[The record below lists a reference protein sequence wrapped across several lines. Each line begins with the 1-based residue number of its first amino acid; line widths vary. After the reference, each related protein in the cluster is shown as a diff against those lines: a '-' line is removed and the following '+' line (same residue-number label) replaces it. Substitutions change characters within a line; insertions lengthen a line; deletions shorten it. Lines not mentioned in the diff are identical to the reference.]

1 MWLLP
6 AFSVVARLAARVYYR
21 VRFAGTPVP
30 PDGPVL
36 LVANHPNSL
45 LDPTLVVA
53 AADRPVRFMAKAPL
67 FSDRKI
73 GWLVRAAGAIP
84 VYRRADDPTQM
95 ARNED
100 AFRAVFEAIRDR
112 SAVGIFPEGIS
123 HSEPAM
129 TPLKTGAA
137 RIALGAATRI
147 GRAFPIVPVG
157 LTFRDKGTFRSEAL
171 VIRGAP
177 ILWDD
182 LALRGAE
189 DSEAVRE
196 LTARIDG
203 SLRGITLNLSS
214 WEDRPLVETA
224 VRIWESERG
233 QPSREADR
241 LARLEFTTKVLAE
254 VRAQGDSAGAS
265 LIADVQ
271 RHDRR
276 LSRLGLRP
284 ADLYADVG
292 VARGVKW
299 AARRIHL
306 LLPLGVILAAVGA
319 ALFWAPYQLTG
330 FIVKRMRLLPDVR
343 STWKLL
349 IGIVLYG
356 IWLLALVV
364 VAGTTFGW
372 LGALLTCVLVTLVA
386 VAGLA
391 VRENWQDAWD
401 DARRFFLIRSR
412 STLVARLREEQHRLG
427 SRLDALLMDR
437 TIPND
442 KNVKTL

>member
-1 MWLLP
+1 VETWVLLTDGKSADGGAFDYYFGGTLGAAPLGVRHLRCIETPPPPGTETTPSRLRPHSVPTPSRLRPDSVPMWLLP

-343 STWKLL
+343 STWKL
-349 IGIVLYG
+349 
-356 IWLLALVV
+356 WLAGR
-364 VAGTTFGW
+364 VADMCT
-372 LGALLTCVLVTLVA
+372 GA
-386 VAGLA
+386 AG
-391 VRENWQDAWD
+391 
-401 DARRFFLIRSR
+401 
-412 STLVARLREEQHRLG
+412 G
-427 SRLDALLMDR
+427 GGR
-437 TIPND
+437 TGGA
-442 KNVKTL
+442 

>member
-6 AFSVVARLAARVYYR
+6 AFAVVARLAARVYYR
-21 VRFAGTPVP
+21 VRFTGSHVP
-30 PDGPVL
+30 PSGPVL

-67 FSDRKI
+67 FDDRKI
-73 GWLVRAAGAIP
+73 GWLVKAAGAIP
-84 VYRRADDPTQM
+84 VYRKADDPSQM
-95 ARNED
+95 GRNED
-100 AFRAVFEAIRDR
+100 AFRAVFVALSEG

-123 HSEPAM
+123 HSEPSM

-157 LTFRDKGTFRSEAL
+157 LTFRDKDTFRSEAL

-177 ILWDD
+177 LQWDD
-182 LALRGAE
+182 LAHRGT
-189 DSEAVRE
+189 DDGDAVRN
-196 LTARIDG
+196 LTARIDA
-203 SLRGITLNLSS
+203 SLRGITINLTS

-233 QPSREADR
+233 EPSREAER
-241 LARLEFTTKVLAE
+241 LARLEFTTKALAE
-254 VRAQGDSAGAS
+254 LRARDDGAGAS
-265 LIADVQ
+265 LVADVQ

-284 ADLYADVG
+284 SDLYADVA
-292 VARGVKW
+292 VTRGVKW

-306 LLPLGVILAAVGA
+306 LLPLGAVLALVGA
-319 ALFWAPYQLTG
+319 ALFWVPYHLTG
-330 FIVKRMRLLPDVR
+330 MIVKRMHLLPDVR

-356 IWLLALVV
+356 LWLLALVV

-372 LGALLTCVLVTLVA
+372 LGALLTMVLVPVVA
-386 VAGLA
+386 MGGLL
-391 VRENWQDAWD
+391 VRENWQDAWE

-412 STLVARLREEQHRLG
+412 GSLVAKLREEQNELAR
-427 SRLDALLMDR
+427 RLDILASL
-437 TIPND
+437 
-442 KNVKTL
+442 